1 MTAVLKSGPKH
12 LADDDPDDF
21 DDFDDLE
28 PEPVRLSKVP
38 VPPAVTI
45 AVRSLL
51 TLALLSGWLVAY
63 ALGVSA
69 VQESRTQHQ
78 LYNGFREK
86 LALATAPIGGE
97 IEAGTAVALIEV
109 PNIGLSQVIVE
120 GTSSGVMRDGPGHR
134 RDTALPGQP
143 GTSVIYG
150 HAAAFG
156 GPFRRITE
164 LQPGDAITVTSGL
177 GIMRYE
183 VTGLRRE
190 KDPLPAP
197 LAAGGARLT
206 LVTAEADGWRSG
218 WAPNRVVYVDAILK
232 SGDLQPGLPGRPT
245 SVAVA
250 EKAMQADP
258 DALVP
263 LVFWLQ
269 LFVFAALA
277 TTWARQR
284 WGGLQ
289 TWFVGVPILLACLWG
304 TVETLA
310 EFLPNLS

>member
-1 MTAVLKSGPKH
+1 MTAVVQPKPRH
-12 LADDDPDDF
+12 LADDDDD
-21 DDFDDLE
+21 DDLDDLE
-28 PEPVRLSKVP
+28 DLPERVPLTKLP
-38 VPPAVTI
+38 VPAAVTI
-45 AVRSLL
+45 VFRSLL

-69 VQESRTQHQ
+69 VQQSRTQEQ

-86 LALATAPIGGE
+86 VALATAPIGGE
-97 IEAGTAVALIEV
+97 IEAGTAVAFIEA
-109 PNIGLSQVIVE
+109 PGIGLRQVVVE

-150 HAAAFG
+150 HAASFG
-156 GPFRRITE
+156 GPFRRITA
-164 LQPGDAITVTSGL
+164 LQPGEKLTVTTGL
-177 GIMRYE
+177 GVMQYE
-183 VTGLRRE
+183 VTGVRRE

-218 WAPNRVVYVDAILK
+218 WSPNRVVYVDAVLK
-232 SGDLQPGLPGRPT
+232 SGDLQPGLPGRPG
-245 SVAVA
+245 SVPVA

-269 LFVFAALA
+269 LFLFAALGL
-277 TTWARQR
+277 TWARQR

-289 TWFVGVPILLACLWG
+289 AWFVGLPVLLACLWG
-304 TVETLA
+304 TVETLSL
-310 EFLPNLS
+310 FLPNLS